1 MKKREPDGNVITE
14 REPRGPEPLD
24 FSLDPYAGYTY
35 GGKPILDAE
44 GVFDHLWTGRMV
56 HSANNVITYSF
67 NSLPHATGLFNNPN
81 YGLNGS
87 NNYSP
92 FSAEQ
97 EAAAR
102 AAITLWDDLIPQ
114 TFKESNGRGADII
127 FANSS
132 DPGQAFASYPVPGK
146 GYTFQ
151 SDVFVADPALNP
163 SNTLFHYGEYGNTTL
178 IHELGH
184 TLGLSHP
191 GAYNGTGTFATDA
204 EYAQD
209 TYQYSIMS
217 YFNGTNSG
225 ELAINWNLGGVASIG
240 AYNPTTG
247 TYAFSFRANYPQG
260 PMLHDIMTIQAMYGA
275 DPTTRADATTY
286 GFHSTAGNALFD
298 FNANPN
304 PMYSIYDA
312 GGTDTIDASGFD
324 TSQFIDLHAGAFSSV
339 GGGAPSA
346 ADVNAYWTEYYAAYG
361 LEFPAGYFTDAF
373 LQSAETVVG
382 LATEFRI
389 ENDTG
394 VSGIY
399 AMQYDN
405 LSIAYGTTIENAI
418 GGSARDLLVGNEVA
432 NELNGMGGND
442 VLQGNEGNDI
452 LYGGAGN
459 DLLQGGTGN
468 DILYGGIGQDTLTG
482 GEGHDTFVFQNL
494 EIGDL
499 ITDFGANDT
508 IDLSALGNDLTY
520 IGNAG
525 FSGTAGEVNYVGGT
539 LSVDTDGNSVADFS
553 VALTAMPDI
562 HPDQLVLHA

>member
-1 MKKREPDGNVITE
+1 MKNQESADNVIIE
-14 REPRGPEPLD
+14 RKPPGAEPVD
-24 FSLDPYAGYTY
+24 FSLDPYAGGTY
-35 GGKPILDAE
+35 GGKPILDAD
-44 GVFDHLWTGRMV
+44 GVIDHLSTGRMV
-56 HSANNVITYSF
+56 HSSNNVITYSF

-87 NNYSP
+87 TDYSP

-97 EAAAR
+97 QAAAR
-102 AAITLWDDLIPQ
+102 AAIQLWDDLIPQ
-114 TFKESNGRGADII
+114 TFQESNGRGADII

-132 DPGQAFASYPVPGK
+132 DPGQAFAYYPVPGK

-151 SDVFVADPALNP
+151 SDVFVADPSLNP
-163 SNTLFHYGEYGNTTL
+163 SNTLFHYGQYGNTTL

-184 TLGLSHP
+184 SIGVSHP

-225 ELAINWNLGGVASIG
+225 QLAINWDLGGVASIG
-240 AYNPTTG
+240 GYNPVTG

-260 PMLHDIMTIQAMYGA
+260 PMLHDILTIQQMYGA
-275 DPTTRADATTY
+275 DTTTRADATTY
-286 GFHSTAGNALFD
+286 GFNSTAGNELFD

-312 GGTDTIDASGFD
+312 GGIDTIDASGFD

-373 LQSAETVVG
+373 LTSAEIVVG

-389 ENDTG
+389 ENATG
-394 VSGIY
+394 VSGIH

-405 LSIAYGTTIENAI
+405 LSIAYGTTIENAV

-432 NELNGMGGND
+432 NDLKGMGGND
-442 VLQGNEGNDI
+442 VLKGNEGADHLYGGLGNDILQGGAGNDI
-452 LYGGAGN
+452 LYGELGA
-459 DLLQGGTGN
+459 
-468 DILYGGIGQDTLTG
+468 DTLTG
-482 GEGHDTFVFQNL
+482 GAGNDTFVFQNL
-494 EIGDL
+494 ELGDL
-499 ITDFGANDT
+499 ITDFGANDV
-508 IDLSALGNDLTY
+508 IDLSALGSDLNY
-520 IGNAG
+520 IGSGA

-539 LSVDTDGNSVADFS
+539 LSADIDGNGLADFS
-553 VALTAMPDI
+553 VGLGGMPAI
-562 HPDQLVLHA
+562 HPDQLVLAA